1 MSQPYLDFRLK
12 PKYAIPSNR
21 TIWLNDKRNMPAY
34 IPWQYLP
41 KMYDEFLDGACFS
54 DSVGQLPLP
63 CVVKVTSSSSG
74 DGVRICRTQADIDQ
88 ARSDFSRLE
97 GIIQVSELIDM
108 ERNFAVQFGIP
119 ADSNKPIEIIRWHE
133 QMVDSHGAF
142 VGGIIET
149 GEQNLEIF
157 RSLNQELLERILPE
171 VRRRGWFGIGG
182 FDVLMSKEGRFYF
195 VDPNFR
201 MTGMTVYDLLACNGN
216 ITSSLLSF
224 SGTFEGTRKEF
235 YGLMEGCARV
245 GDSGQ
250 KLYLTA
256 LTEHRGLFRFNAALL
271 FDSRRDIPVL
281 AREML
286 RRGMESSVLER
297 MGR

>member
-1 MSQPYLDFRLK
+1 
-12 PKYAIPSNR
+12 
-21 TIWLNDKRNMPAY
+21 
-34 IPWQYLP
+34 
-41 KMYDEFLDGACFS
+41 
-54 DSVGQLPLP
+54 
-63 CVVKVTSSSSG
+63 
-74 DGVRICRTQADIDQ
+74 
-88 ARSDFSRLE
+88 
-97 GIIQVSELIDM
+97 
-108 ERNFAVQFGIP
+108 
-119 ADSNKPIEIIRWHE
+119 
-133 QMVDSHGAF
+133 MVDSHGAF